1 MKSDERDDT
10 ESWDN
15 SEKTLDSRSNGKVK
29 NITGIREKMHIDN
42 LHENGAAQGIS
53 IIMQQAEMNGK
64 EVI

>member
-1 MKSDERDDT
+1 
-10 ESWDN
+10 
-15 SEKTLDSRSNGKVK
+15 
-29 NITGIREKMHIDN
+29 MHIDN